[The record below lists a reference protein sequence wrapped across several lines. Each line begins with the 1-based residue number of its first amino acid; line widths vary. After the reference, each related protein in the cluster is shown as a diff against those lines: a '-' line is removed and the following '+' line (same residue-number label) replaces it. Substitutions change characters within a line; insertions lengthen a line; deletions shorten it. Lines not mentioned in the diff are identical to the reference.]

1 MAKFRTNPTVSGDA
15 PGLPFGATERSAD
28 LPDAFTQ
35 IRDARDRIIAAVIA
49 RAEQEGSYQHAKW
62 LFEFGGVLPSGQS
75 APDDDPSLLRLFL
88 EQLQIPETPEELAAE
103 FSANSHAV
111 E

>member
-1 MAKFRTNPTVSGDA
+1 MTKFKTSPADNCEPLEPPA
-15 PGLPFGATERSAD
+15 ERRPD

-35 IRDARDRIIAAVIA
+35 IREARDRIIAAVIA
-49 RAEQEGSYQHAKW
+49 RAEQDGSYQHAKW
-62 LFEFGGVLPSGQS
+62 LFEFGAILPAGQS
-75 APDDDPSLLRLFL
+75 APDEDPSLLHLFL
-88 EQLQIPETPEELAAE
+88 EQLRIPETPEELAAE

>member
-15 PGLPFGATERSAD
+15 PGLSCSPEHSAD

-49 RAEQEGSYQHAKW
+49 RAKQDGSYQHAKW
-62 LFEFGGVLPSGQS
+62 LFEFDGVLPSGQIV
-75 APDDDPSLLRLFL
+75 PDDDPSLLCLFL

-103 FSANSHAV
+103 FSANNHAV